1 MLSIATKHMGNPSL
15 VCRQEERLEMIED
28 YSFGRIVI
36 DGREYTSDV
45 VIHPDYIDDCWWRQ
59 EGHRLQLAD
68 LEEILAASPEVL
80 VVGTGANDLMRI
92 APEVEQTMAQTG
104 VELIALS
111 TEQACR
117 RYNELQDQKRTIA
130 ALHLTC

>member
-1 MLSIATKHMGNPSL
+1 
-15 VCRQEERLEMIED
+15 LEMIED

-45 VIHPDYIDDCWWRQ
+45 IIYPDRIDDCWWRQ
-59 EGHRLQLAD
+59 EGHYLRMAD
-68 LEEILAASPEVL
+68 LKEVVAASPEVL
-80 VVGTGANDLMRI
+80 VLGTGANGLVRI
-92 APEVEQTMAQTG
+92 APEVEQTFVQMG
-104 VELIALS
+104 VELMAVP

-117 RYNELQDQKRTIA
+117 RYDELRDHKRTIA

>member
-1 MLSIATKHMGNPSL
+1 MWNRVPLS
-15 VCRQEERLEMIED
+15 CRQEEELEVIDD

-45 VIHPDYIDDCWWRQ
+45 IIYPDYVDDGWWRQ

-68 LEEILAASPEVL
+68 LKEILAASPEVL
-80 VVGTGANDLMRI
+80 VVGTGAYGLMRI
-92 APEVEQTMAQTG
+92 TPEVEQALAQRE

-117 RYNELQDQKRTIA
+117 RYNEIEDHRRTIA

>member
-1 MLSIATKHMGNPSL
+1 
-15 VCRQEERLEMIED
+15 MIED
-28 YSFGRIVI
+28 YGFGRIVI

-45 VIHPDYIDDCWWRQ
+45 IIYPDHVDDCWWRQ
-59 EGHRLQLAD
+59 EGHHLQLAD
-68 LEEILAASPEVL
+68 LKEILAASPEVL
-80 VVGTGANDLMRI
+80 VVGTGAHGLMCI
-92 APEVEQTMAQTG
+92 APEVEQTLAQTG

-117 RYNELQDQKRTIA
+117 RYNELKDQKRAIA

>member
-1 MLSIATKHMGNPSL
+1 
-15 VCRQEERLEMIED
+15 MIED

-45 VIHPDYIDDCWWRQ
+45 IIYPDRVDGNWWRQ
-59 EGHRLQLAD
+59 EGHCLQMAD
-68 LEEILAASPEVL
+68 LNEVVAASPEVL
-80 VVGTGANDLMRI
+80 VLGTGANGLVRI
-92 APEVEQTMAQTG
+92 APEVEQTFAQMG
-104 VELIALS
+104 VELTAAP

-117 RYNELQDQKRTIA
+117 CYDELKDHKRTIA